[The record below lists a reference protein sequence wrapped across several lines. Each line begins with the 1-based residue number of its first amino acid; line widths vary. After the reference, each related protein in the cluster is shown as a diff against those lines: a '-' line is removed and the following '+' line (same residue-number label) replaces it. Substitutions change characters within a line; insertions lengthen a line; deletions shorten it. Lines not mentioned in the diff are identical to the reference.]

1 MNGETDRVDLLAIDN
16 QWLAALG
23 DHRFGNVTS
32 TDARDFYFFAAGE
45 AHFVGHL
52 HRNLNERLRHELNV
66 HGIVFGPVMIK
77 LGQSVGRAD
86 NRVTVLGG
94 AVFVVRGFE
103 TLDHRIV
110 RLLRMEKIVNRTF
123 DRFVVLGERSIGKGR
138 ERRKDSTYA
147 LRVHDERAHVIF
159 WLGIDLEVRHVV
171 ADPFLL
177 FFVPPDL
184 FSRWIPGL
192 AVNVTRRAIVEDAA
206 IRRPGPAPS
215 RMHTQTRRIGGIAS
229 RRLIAGFGEGAGVNP
244 VAARRRTI
252 IFQPREARK
261 LLAGLDL
268 LLSRGILQIRER
280 LAVDFLQYLGQR
292 WARGVAVIPRNV
304 QDGIGELAAFLLVQ
318 FADLQEN
325 LRHDGLVQPGIS
337 CRWQGRIFP

>member
-1 MNGETDRVDLLAIDN
+1 MNGDTDRVDLLAIDH
-16 QWLAALG
+16 QWLDALG
-23 DHRFGNVTS
+23 DHCFGNVTS

-52 HRNLNERLRHELNV
+52 HRNLNERLRHELHV
-66 HGIVFGPVMIK
+66 HGIVFGPVVIK
-77 LGQSVGRAD
+77 LGQSVSRAD
-86 NRVTVLGG
+86 DRVTVLGR
-94 AVFVVRGFE
+94 AVFIVRGFE

-110 RLLRMEKIVNRTF
+110 RLLRMDSIVYLVF

-138 ERRKDSTYA
+138 ERRKDSAYA

-159 WLGIDLEVRHVV
+159 WLGIDLEVDHVV

-177 FFVPPDL
+177 LFVPPDL
-184 FSRWIPGL
+184 FPRWIPGL

-215 RMHTQTRRIGGIAS
+215 RMHTRTRRIGGIAS

-244 VAARRRTI
+244 VAAGGRT
-252 IFQPREARK
+252 FVFYPRKARK
-261 LLAGLDL
+261 LLASLDL
-268 LLSRGILQIRER
+268 LLGRGILQIRER

-292 WARGVAVIPRNV
+292 RGGGVALIPRNMTDV
-304 QDGIGELAAFLLVQ
+304 
-318 FADLQEN
+318 
-325 LRHDGLVQPGIS
+325 
-337 CRWQGRIFP
+337 GRG